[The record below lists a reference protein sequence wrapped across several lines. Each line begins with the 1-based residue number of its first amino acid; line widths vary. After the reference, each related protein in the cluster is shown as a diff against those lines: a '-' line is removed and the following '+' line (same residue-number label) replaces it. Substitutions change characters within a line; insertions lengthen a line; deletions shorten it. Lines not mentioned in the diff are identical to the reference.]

1 MGEHPARAAAQRCM
15 DLETR
20 KGEGA
25 KQAWLALFDDDALIE
40 DPVGPSP
47 LDPEGKGYRGKEA
60 IAAFWDA
67 FIEPVCLEFAVRAS
81 YAAGDEVANVGTIT
95 ARVDGRVVATVEG
108 VFTYRVNAAGKIVA
122 FRTYW
127 ELDRLQ
133 ASEEG
138 LALLDKPG

>member
-1 MGEHPARAAAQRCM
+1 MREHPARAAAQRCM
-15 DLETR
+15 DLEQT
-20 KGEGA
+20 KGENA
-25 KQAWLALFDDDALIE
+25 KQEWLALFDDDAIIQ

-47 LDPEGKGYRGKEA
+47 LDPEGRGYRGREA
-60 IAAFWDA
+60 ISGFWDA
-67 FIEPVCLEFAVRAS
+67 FIEPVCLAFDVRAS

-127 ELDRLQ
+127 EFDRLE

-138 LALLDKPG
+138 LSLLEKPG